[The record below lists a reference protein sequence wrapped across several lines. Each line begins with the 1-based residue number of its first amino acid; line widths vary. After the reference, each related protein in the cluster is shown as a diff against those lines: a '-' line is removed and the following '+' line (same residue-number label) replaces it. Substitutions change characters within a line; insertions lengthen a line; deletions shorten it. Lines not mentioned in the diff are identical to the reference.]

1 MDYFNS
7 NKVCYNM
14 IIARPTEEQLKLKN
28 NITYKAVNETIEVLN
43 FKMLLFFSF
52 YKTSIKQYLE
62 NYICDDI
69 INNVLEYLKPEEI

>member
-7 NKVCYNM
+7 NNICYNM
-14 IIARPTEEQLKLKN
+14 IIARPTEEQLQN

-52 YKTSIKQYLE
+52 YENSLKQYLE

>member
-14 IIARPTEEQLKLKN
+14 IITRPTEEQLKN

-52 YKTSIKQYLE
+52 YKTSLKQYLE

>member
-43 FKMLLFFSF
+43 FKMLLFFHF
-52 YKTSIKQYLE
+52 IKLQ
-62 NYICDDI
+62 
-69 INNVLEYLKPEEI
+69 